1 MFGLSTKT
9 TYLLIGIFTAVAV
22 AIAAVL
28 GVFVFAGWDK
38 YDNYNIDKVASLEF
52 AKGEDEFR
60 VLQLTDTHI
69 KSVDQLDYMRR
80 SVQELIDITN
90 PNLIVITGDGIWAK
104 NLKVKNTK
112 VVLTEYVKLMDSFEI
127 PWTYTFGN
135 HDFEGNAKAEDYVKA
150 FKNAKYC
157 LFDNGPA
164 AIVGNSN
171 HFINIKN
178 GKDVVFSIGILDSN
192 SYHQYKGA
200 VGRYDYIRDS
210 QVSWYEWN
218 IKGVSEYQYGEYD
231 PSNGKVVPSALFFHI
246 PQTEFYD
253 ERLQLIDEVGLNLEN
268 ANGEI
273 ATETDDLSASV
284 ARLYPGKR
292 SKLIETAVKLKS
304 TQAIFVGHLHR
315 DRSAF
320 LYEGIELVQ
329 GTKTL
334 TTSFFYGNEESD
346 SSTVIGGT
354 LISISK
360 DGSYSWQRAL
370 SSIIEPEYAE

>member
-150 FKNAKYC
+150 FKNAKHC

-171 HFINIKN
+171 HIM
-178 GKDVVFSIGILDSN
+178 VLD
-192 SYHQYKGA
+192 
-200 VGRYDYIRDS
+200 
-210 QVSWYEWN
+210 
-218 IKGVSEYQYGEYD
+218 
-231 PSNGKVVPSALFFHI
+231 
-246 PQTEFYD
+246 
-253 ERLQLIDEVGLNLEN
+253 
-268 ANGEI
+268 
-273 ATETDDLSASV
+273 
-284 ARLYPGKR
+284 
-292 SKLIETAVKLKS
+292 
-304 TQAIFVGHLHR
+304 
-315 DRSAF
+315 
-320 LYEGIELVQ
+320 
-329 GTKTL
+329 
-334 TTSFFYGNEESD
+334 
-346 SSTVIGGT
+346 
-354 LISISK
+354 
-360 DGSYSWQRAL
+360 
-370 SSIIEPEYAE
+370 